1 MRFAADA
8 AEVELRRAPL
18 SFGPSTVTELLAV
31 IAIVAVLGVTVLIGV
46 RGVSRQASQTVCRAD
61 VRAID
66 TANASY
72 RAMHGTDAPDVL
84 TLQRAG
90 YLVGAAPAHVTF
102 ADGVATA
109 TAGCH

>member
-1 MRFAADA
+1 MG
-8 AEVELRRAPL
+8 RAPL
-18 SFGPSTVTELLAV
+18 GFGPSTLTELLAV
-31 IAIVAVLGVTVLIGV
+31 IAIVGALAITVLVGV
-46 RGVSRQASQTVCRAD
+46 RGISHQASQTVCRAD

-72 RAMHGTDAPDVL
+72 RATHGTDAPDL
-84 TLQRAG
+84 AALQRAG
-90 YLVGAAPAHVTF
+90 YLTGPAPAHVTF